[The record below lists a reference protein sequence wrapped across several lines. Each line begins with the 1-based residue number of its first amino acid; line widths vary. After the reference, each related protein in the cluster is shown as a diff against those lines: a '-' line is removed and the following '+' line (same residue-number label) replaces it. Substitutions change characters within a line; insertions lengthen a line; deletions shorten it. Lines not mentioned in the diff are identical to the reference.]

1 MFRRLEDRIRNLCKE
16 LVDTSDPAQQV
27 SIVAKLRSELHRHM
41 ERLRL
46 RLGEYPLE
54 ERRARNC
61 VRFDDLPLESAHEGH
76 SGIQVV
82 VIQDRRRSKNSP
94 TYTETKKSKSG

>member
-1 MFRRLEDRIRNLCKE
+1 MFRRMEDRIRNLCKE

-46 RLGEYPLE
+46 RLGEYPLQ
-54 ERRARNC
+54 ERRGRNS
-61 VRFDDLPLESAHEGH
+61 VPFDDLPLEAAPEDRSA
-76 SGIQVV
+76 IQVV

-94 TYTETKKSKSG
+94 TYTEAKKSKSG